1 MFWREFPRP
10 PATSALAA
18 EALLLSRAMMGAT
31 VETLGTALNAP
42 TTVER
47 YCHALTSATPHLPLV
62 WAWFGNAR
70 SEVIFPQVA
79 AGRGVAWA
87 RGLRIDRNALTCR
100 GPAFRALDGQPSEP
114 FSVSRLSL
122 WAPWRDAART
132 QGIRS
137 VLCVPLQPGP
147 QHSEGGVLVLYADT
161 PDYFDGLTEFFESLA
176 AMFGSILAQAAAHSA
191 LSRAATTDALTG
203 LGNRLQLEQVN
214 DALRQRRG
222 DAAPTA
228 VVIVDLDKFKSVND
242 TYGHEAGDTVL
253 KGTAEQL
260 LSGVRQT
267 DAVVRLGGEEFVL
280 VLQGTTGAQA
290 VDVAEALRGRLEAC
304 RHRVGAAGALQVT
317 GSFGVAQLES
327 GETLDAAVR
336 RADAA
341 LYAAKHQGRNRVCLA
356 LPVPELAPARDS
368 ALT

>member
-1 MFWREFPRP
+1 MFWRGSPQP
-10 PATSALAA
+10 SATSPFAS
-18 EALLLSRAMMGAT
+18 ESLLLSRAMMGAT

-47 YCHALTSATPHLPLV
+47 YCRALTDATPHLPLV
-62 WAWFGNAR
+62 WAWFGNPR
-70 SEVIFPQVA
+70 SHVIFPQVA

-87 RGLRIDRNALTCR
+87 RGLRIDRNALTRR

-147 QHSEGGVLVLYADT
+147 QQREGGVLVLYADT
-161 PDYFDGLTEFFESLA
+161 PDYFDGLTGFFESLA
-176 AMFGSILAQAAAHSA
+176 AMFGSILAQAEAQAA

-203 LGNRLQLEQVN
+203 LGNRLQLERLN
-214 DALRQRRG
+214 DALRQRPC
-222 DAAPTA
+222 DAPAAA

-242 TYGHEAGDTVL
+242 THGHEAGDTVL

-260 LSGVRQT
+260 IGGVRQT
-267 DAVVRLGGEEFVL
+267 DSVVRLGGEEFVL
-280 VLQGTTGAQA
+280 VLQGTTGPQA
-290 VDVAEALRGRLEAC
+290 VEVAEVLRAGLESF
-304 RHRVGAAGALQVT
+304 RHRVGPDGALQVT
-317 GSFGVAQLES
+317 GSFGVAQLEP
-327 GETLDAAVR
+327 GETLHAALR
-336 RADAA
+336 RADGA

-356 LPVPELAPARDS
+356 LPAPEPAPARES